1 MARDSYINRTAA
13 SVEKMIPLRESAGA
27 PRLSPVNLLLIAV
40 NVIVFGY
47 EIRLGA
53 ASEGLMMRF
62 GMTPARVA
70 SIGRVPR
77 LPPDMP
83 C

>member
-1 MARDSYINRTAA
+1 
-13 SVEKMIPLRESAGA
+13 MIPLRESAGA

-70 SIGRVPR
+70 ALGSASIR